1 MSFIKENIT
10 EACKEKIFE
19 KEKLKQTFSE
29 KNQTASKYY
38 EIKYL

>member
-1 MSFIKENIT
+1 MQR
-10 EACKEKIFE
+10 KIFE

-29 KNQTASKYY
+29 KNQTASEYY